1 MLYGLLAFL
10 YILLLQILAA
20 LISWRCLP
28 LSRTCWTACLLCLYI
43 FYLQIFAAIISWRC
57 LPLSRTCWTACLLF
71 ILKII
76 IANFGRYISMVLL
89 TAVKDLLDGLLA
101 GAVEVAG
108 ELGPLDECS
117 ALHQLLHLLPVITQ
131 KNFLASSIMRYDV
144 SCLNLA

>member
-1 MLYGLLAFL
+1 
-10 YILLLQILAA
+10 
-20 LISWRCLP
+20 
-28 LSRTCWTACLLCLYI
+28 
-43 FYLQIFAAIISWRC
+43 
-57 LPLSRTCWTACLLF
+57 
-71 ILKII
+71 
-76 IANFGRYISMVLL
+76 MVLL

-131 KNFLASSIMRYDV
+131 KIFLASSIMRYDV